1 MGATNSKY
9 VLTSGDTLGVSA
21 TESTSLTP
29 SPTYTDLSNVAKQVN
44 WQGGQATEIDVT
56 TFASVGKETAQ
67 GLPDYGSWTIS
78 GNWVESHAGCTVLR
92 TAQADAKLRAFKLAH
107 LDGSAVEV
115 LGTVT
120 QISVDNALN
129 AAAGGS
135 ITVRLSGAP
144 KFTAPTGS

>member
-1 MGATNSKY
+1 MATNNSKY
-9 VLTSGDTLGVSA
+9 VLTNGDTLGVTTA
-21 TESTSLTP
+21 ETTDLTTT
-29 SPTYTDLSNVAKQVN
+29 PTYVDLSNVAKQVN

-78 GNWVESHAGCTVLR
+78 GNWVESHTGCAVLR
-92 TAQADAKLRAFKLAH
+92 AAQGDAKLRAFKLAH
-107 LDGSAVEV
+107 KDGSGVEV
-115 LGTVT
+115 LGMVT

-144 KFTAPTGS
+144 KFTPATGG